1 MTIRDFMNAVISAE
15 TVTDEMREFAMN
27 EIITLYNISIRTFR
41 RYIAEINNFLYEQY
55 KHKEVIFSK
64 ERGTYYIVEF

>member
-1 MTIRDFMNAVISAE
+1 MIIKSQVVLYMYDLLING
-15 TVTDEMREFAMN
+15 DEFAMN

>member
-1 MTIRDFMNAVISAE
+1 MIIKSQVVLYMYDLLINGN
-15 TVTDEMREFAMN
+15 EFTMS

-55 KHKEVIFSK
+55 KQKEVIFSK
-64 ERGTYYIVEF
+64 ERGTYYIITF

>member
-1 MTIRDFMNAVISAE
+1 MYDLLIEGKEISMNDIIS
-15 TVTDEMREFAMN
+15 V
-27 EIITLYNISIRTFR
+27 YKISIRTFR

-64 ERGTYYIVEF
+64 ERGTYYLSDL